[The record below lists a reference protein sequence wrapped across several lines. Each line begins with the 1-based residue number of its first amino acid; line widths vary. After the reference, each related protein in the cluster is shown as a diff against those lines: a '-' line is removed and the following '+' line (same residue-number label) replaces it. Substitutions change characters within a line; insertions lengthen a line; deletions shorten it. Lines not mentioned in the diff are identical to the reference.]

1 MYGSWAQEIPR
12 EDTGGYFPP
21 HRHLT
26 RYTQTSFPTRR
37 AQHFGS
43 PSHPSWPAPPP
54 MRSEYAIQAFEV
66 TQPVFSNFDLVT
78 DHNTLMNIDIA
89 PPAWA
94 TIDDHYYEMRR
105 TRPARG
111 FAIPLSDAV
120 RPRQRAQVSVPRS
133 TSSMTG
139 TGTSVSSRGSNSPA
153 YHSHHLYR
161 NPHLSISEIEDGSE
175 DEARGP
181 PSMAESDSSSSVEV
195 HEPSSYHRE
204 RRSRPL
210 SDRQA
215 PATAAAPGPSRR
227 PPKGLKRVLTKFLN
241 NFRSKRSSERLQPYL
256 PTAAIPVA
264 TTGVVTVSPAPW
276 NTYNSVQYH
285 AYDVLNTGAYI
296 LETTRTVQQHTA
308 PRHPL
313 TNAREQAAARVQ
325 MAMDT
330 GSSEME
336 FIMRSAGRVREVQ
349 DWQDGVVA
357 RMGKR
362 YSDRGPRETG
372 RALDWAPSNF

>member
-1 MYGSWAQEIPR
+1 MYRSSVQEIPR
-12 EDTGGYFPP
+12 EDIGGYFNPP
-21 HRHLT
+21 RHLT
-26 RYTQTSFPTRR
+26 RYTQTAFPTRR
-37 AQHFGS
+37 AQYFGS
-43 PSHPSWPAPPP
+43 PSRPSHPSRPVPPP
-54 MRSEYAIQAFEV
+54 MRNEHAIHAFEF

-78 DHNTLMNIDIA
+78 DHNTLMNSDIA

-105 TRPARG
+105 NRSARG
-111 FAIPLSDAV
+111 FPIPPSDAV
-120 RPRQRAQVSVPRS
+120 RRRQRAQVSVPRS

-139 TGTSVSSRGSNSPA
+139 TSTPFSSRGGNSPA

-161 NPHLSISEIEDGSE
+161 NPHLSISEIEDDSE

-181 PSMAESDSSSSVEV
+181 PSMAESESPSYMEV

-210 SDRQA
+210 SDRRA

-227 PPKGLKRVLTKFLN
+227 PLKGLKRMLRKFLN

-264 TTGVVTVSPAPW
+264 TTGVFTVSPAPW

-285 AYDVLNTGAYI
+285 ASDALNTGAYI

-313 TNAREQAAARVQ
+313 TNATEQAAARVQ

-330 GSSEME
+330 GSSE
-336 FIMRSAGRVREVQ
+336 IGLLMRSADTVREVQ
-349 DWQDGVVA
+349 DWQDEVVVA
-357 RMGKR
+357 LMR
-362 YSDRGPRETG
+362 T
-372 RALDWAPSNF
+372 